1 MKRKT
6 WLLIGGSAV
15 MVAILAFLLIFVIG
29 RQGCN
34 KRAQTPEPTD
44 SMQVKTR
51 YGIPLDRFSVTDTVF
66 PNGAVFGS
74 IMLQWGASDT
84 LVNAW
89 VVKSEGVLDLRKIK
103 AGNKCTLFREK
114 TEGNSLRYF
123 IYHNDPV
130 NYVIFASDTVVAVS
144 TGALPVDTIVH
155 QYAGTITSSLWNTMT
170 ADGKNPELIL
180 SLSDIFAWVIDFYGI
195 QKGDMFRVM
204 YDELMVEGKSTGI
217 GTIHAAWFRNDGTD
231 FYGFRYLQEG
241 KMQYFDDKGTSLR
254 REFLKAPLE
263 FRRISSHFSH
273 SRLHPILRR
282 YRPHHGVDYSAAPG
296 TPVRT
301 IGDGTVIDA
310 RYAGGAGK
318 MVKVRHNS
326 VYTTVYMHLR
336 GFAPGI
342 RNGSRVK
349 QGDVIGY
356 VGSTGLSTGPH
367 LDFRVYKNGTPINP
381 LKLESPPAK
390 PVHPDSLN
398 QYIKQITPIK
408 NKIDSM
414 KEQGG

>member
-6 WLLIGGSAV
+6 WLLAVGSV
-15 MVAILAFLLIFVIG
+15 VLVAIVAFLLIFGIG
-29 RQGCN
+29 SQGCS
-34 KRAQTPEPTD
+34 RGGDTAESTD
-44 SMQVKTR
+44 SVVVRTR
-51 YGIPLDRFSVTDTVF
+51 YGIPLDRFSATDTVF
-66 PNGAVFGS
+66 PEGAVFGS
-74 IMLQWGASDT
+74 IMLEWGASDT

-89 VVKSEGVLDLRKIK
+89 VAKSEGVLDLRKIK
-103 AGNKCTLFREK
+103 AGNPCTLFREK
-114 TEGNSLRYF
+114 TGGNPLRYF
-123 IYHNDPV
+123 IYHTDPV
-130 NYVIFASDTVVAVS
+130 NYVIFSSDTVVAVT

-155 QYAGTITSSLWNTMT
+155 QYSATITSSLWNTMT
-170 ADGKNPELIL
+170 DDGKNPELIL
-180 SLSDIFAWVIDFYGI
+180 SLSDVFAWVIDFFGL
-195 QKGDMFRVM
+195 QEGDRFKVL

-217 GTIHAAWFRNDGTD
+217 GTIHAAWFRNNGTD
-231 FYGFRYLQEG
+231 FYAFRYMQEG
-241 KMQYFDDKGTSLR
+241 RMQYFDDQGTSLR

-336 GFAPGI
+336 GFGSGI
-342 RNGSRVK
+342 RHGSRVK

-398 QYIKQITPIK
+398 PYKSFIAPLKGK
-408 NKIDSM
+408 LDRM
-414 KEQGG
+414 